1 MKSRRA
7 VAAHIRDPQCSP
19 PRSSARFW
27 FMRRYPAFVCA
38 VALCAVL
45 LSGCARTTVDTLP
58 APVGPLRFSTAD
70 LDGSPADERI
80 FQNAA
85 LTLLA
90 VFSTDCGPCAGEME
104 LYGRLTQE
112 REPGEFQIVG
122 IAANHA
128 TPPADGTLAAFVEKA
143 GRRFQVLLYRPE
155 MAETFL
161 RDVKKVP
168 VHFWVNREGKTLA
181 APETGAKTQTALEE
195 DIKTYLGLV
204 LNQEGTAPP
213 EEAGGKTDN
222 PGRTDGN

>member
-1 MKSRRA
+1 
-7 VAAHIRDPQCSP
+7 
-19 PRSSARFW
+19 
-27 FMRRYPAFVCA
+27 MRRYPAFACA

-58 APVGPLRFSTAD
+58 APAGPIRFSTAD
-70 LDGSPADERI
+70 LDGSPVDERI

-85 LTLLA
+85 LTLLT

-128 TPPADGTLAAFVEKA
+128 TPPADGTLSAFVEKA
-143 GRRFQVLLYRPE
+143 GGRFPVLQYRPE
-155 MAETFL
+155 VAETFL

-168 VHFWVNREGKTLA
+168 VHFWVDREGKALA
-181 APETGAKTQTALEE
+181 APETGAKTQTAFEE
-195 DIKTYLGLV
+195 DIKTHLGLV
-204 LNQEGTAPP
+204 LKQ
-213 EEAGGKTDN
+213 D
-222 PGRTDGN
+222 